1 MRRSIMLVLGFALPA
16 LLAVAVFVGGCG
28 GGDTANTGNTGS
40 VSSPAS
46 RSAAADFE
54 GATID
59 GAQVSLESH
68 QGKPL
73 ALIFW
78 ASW

>member
-1 MRRSIMLVLGFALPA
+1 MRRSIMLMLGFALPV

-28 GGDTANTGNTGS
+28 GGDAADAGDSGS
-40 VSSPAS
+40 PSGSAS
-46 RSAAADFE
+46 RSAAADFA

-59 GAQVSLESH
+59 GEQVSLESYE
-68 QGKPL
+68 GKPL

-78 ASW
+78 ATW